1 LLASIVRGMVHA
13 ERLQFFT
20 CWFPMLAS
28 ALAPAAVI
36 AAAVAPALLVLWLIV
51 AADSRPEPARM
62 VFVALLLG
70 VASAIAAV
78 ILELVL
84 AAIWPLPHHPWLN
97 ALFHAAIP
105 EEIVKVPLIA
115 AIALR
120 SRHFDEPMD
129 GVVYGAAVG
138 LGFAAIENIGYVLGA
153 GAGWGSVA
161 ILRSVLSVPLH
172 GAFGAIAG
180 AYIARAR
187 FAGVLRSGRGVLWH
201 RRRLFAMAW
210 LVPTVLHALF
220 DGAVFSLKNLAD
232 AKPPTSD
239 EAVSGLALMLL
250 ILIIGFGTLVYA
262 AVLARRIARRQK
274 QWLSTKRLPPAHWRA
289 VWAECLI
296 GLGLCFVAVALVIAG
311 ESVGRLI
318 GCVLLVAAVG
328 IARRCARYL
337 NEAATSRHRA
347 SPAAASP

>member
-1 LLASIVRGMVHA
+1 
-13 ERLQFFT
+13 
-20 CWFPMLAS
+20 MLAS

-36 AAAVAPALLVLWLIV
+36 AAAIAPALLVLWLIV

-62 VFVALLLG
+62 VFVALVLG
-70 VASAIAAV
+70 AASAFVALFI
-78 ILELVL
+78 ELGL
-84 AAIWPLPHHPWLN
+84 TRIMPLPHDPWLAAGAR
-97 ALFHAAIP
+97 ALFIAAIP
-105 EEIVKVPLIA
+105 EETVKVFLIA

-120 SRHFDEPMD
+120 SRAFDEPMD
-129 GVVYGAAVG
+129 GVVYGTAVG

-153 GAGWGSVA
+153 HAHWGTVA
-161 ILRSVLSVPLH
+161 IFRSVLSVPLH

-187 FAGVLRSGRGVLWH
+187 FAGVLGSGHGARWH

-210 LVPTVLHALF
+210 LVPTVLHAVF
-220 DGAVFSLKNLAD
+220 DGTAFSIRNFAGAKAATADGAV
-232 AKPPTSD
+232 
-239 EAVSGLALMLL
+239 AVLGRLLLML
-250 ILIIGFGTLVYA
+250 IVGFGTIIYA
-262 AVLARRIARRQK
+262 AFLARRIARRQK

-296 GLGLCFVAVALVIAG
+296 GIGLCFVAVTLVIAG
-311 ESVGRLI
+311 ESVAKLI
-318 GCVLLVAAVG
+318 GCALLAAAVV

-337 NEAATSRHRA
+337 NEAATSRHH